1 MKRLYLFAAVLLA
14 VIFAFIGCHKDP
26 VDFGN
31 VGVLNINLKRD
42 SKIASKGAVESFDA
56 RVTIYYSTEDTIG
69 YNCHFVDS
77 DGDGRFTND
86 PTVLENI
93 YVRREVGFWVG
104 VTAVIQGDMLMGMS
118 DPANL
123 LYLSEDYLVLDIDI
137 ELSAGYPRIIVSST
151 AEFDGEDV
159 LLYGEVIEGA
169 EMLEQYAFV
178 VKRGQLSD
186 EENRFWSRR
195 IISDVE
201 YQDLFDNDDYEL
213 VDAELDYN
221 ETNRFVGRME
231 MYDLDSAEYSVV
243 ALATLRMDDG
253 DSVPTVIHSPV
264 VSMTIS
270 ESGLLMEDYIYL
282 DEPYWNGDTVTLTA
296 YYAGNSE
303 VYECG
308 FVYGFS
314 EYQLGD
320 SLICR
325 ETSQP
330 FSYVLSGLQATTY
343 YYRAYVKTPNGLIES
358 VTEQFIVPS
367 SVQEPSYSQP
377 TGYFGDYG
385 YVDLGLPSGTLW
397 AYTNIG
403 ANSPTGYG
411 NYYAWGETETKD
423 TYDWE
428 TYQYCNGD
436 SAALTKYCNDESYGL
451 DGYTDSLT
459 TLDASD
465 DAASVNWGGNWI
477 MPTHD
482 EMQELIDNCDTA
494 WSAMNGVNGML
505 FTSRTNGNSI
515 FLPAVGYHSGSSF
528 DNNGSGGYYWSS
540 SLYADYYPTYA
551 LYLDFYS
558 DGYYV
563 HNYSFH
569 YRCYGRSIRPVCF
582 QSKKK
587 RK

>member
-1 MKRLYLFAAVLLA
+1 MKRLSLLAAVLFA
-14 VIFAFIGCHKDP
+14 VIFAFTGCHKDP

-42 SKIASKGAVESFDA
+42 CKIASKGAVESFDA

-104 VTAVIQGDMLMGMS
+104 VTAVIQGDMLTGMS

-123 LYLSEDYLVLDIDI
+123 LYLSEDYVVLDIDI

-151 AEFDGEDV
+151 PEFDGEGV

-201 YQDLFDNDDYEL
+201 YQDLFNNDDYEF
-213 VDAELDYN
+213 VEAELDYN

-308 FVYGFS
+308 FVCGFS

-330 FSYVLSGLQATTY
+330 FSYVLSGLQVTTY
-343 YYRAYVKTPNGLIES
+343 YYKAYVKTPNGLIES
-358 VTEQFIVPS
+358 GTEQFIVPS

-403 ANSPTGYG
+403 ANSPTDYG
-411 NYYAWGETETKD
+411 NYYAWGETEPKEI
-423 TYDWE
+423 YDWE
-428 TYQYCNGD
+428 TYQYCNG
-436 SAALTKYCNDESYGL
+436 SYTTLTKYCNDESFGL

-459 TLDASD
+459 TLEASD
-465 DAASVNWGGNWI
+465 DAATVNWGTGWR
-477 MPTHD
+477 MPT
-482 EMQELIDNCDTA
+482 ETEINELYDNCIWT
-494 WSAMNGVNGML
+494 WTELNGIVGYLVVGSNE
-505 FTSRTNGNSI
+505 NSI
-515 FLPAVGYHSGSSF
+515 FFPAAGTRLNGELEDVGIFGRFWSNTLYSEYPYGAWNIFF
-528 DNNGSGGYYWSS
+528 DS
-540 SLYADYYPTYA
+540 DTYRMDTSTDR
-551 LYLDFYS
+551 Y
-558 DGYYV
+558 
-563 HNYSFH
+563 
-569 YRCYGRSIRPVCF
+569 YGRSVRPVCV

-587 RK
+587 SK

>member
-1 MKRLYLFAAVLLA
+1 M
-14 VIFAFIGCHKDP
+14 
-26 VDFGN
+26 
-31 VGVLNINLKRD
+31 
-42 SKIASKGAVESFDA
+42 
-56 RVTIYYSTEDTIG
+56 TIYYSTEDTIG
-69 YNCHFVDS
+69 YNCHFVDF

-104 VTAVIQGDMLMGMS
+104 VTAVIQGDMLTGMS
-118 DPANL
+118 DPVNL
-123 LYLSEDYLVLDIDI
+123 LYLSEDYVVLDIDI

-151 AEFDGEDV
+151 PKFDGEGV

-201 YQDLFDNDDYEL
+201 YQDLFNNGDYDL
-213 VDAELDYN
+213 VEAELDYN

-243 ALATLRMDDG
+243 ALATLRMNDG

-314 EYQLGD
+314 EYQLSD

-343 YYRAYVKTPNGLIES
+343 YYKAYVKTPNGLIES

-377 TGYFGDYG
+377 TGYLGDYG

-403 ANSPTGYG
+403 ANSPTDYG
-411 NYYAWGETETKD
+411 NYYAWGETEPKE
-423 TYDWE
+423 TYDWT
-428 TYQYCNGD
+428 TYQYCNG
-436 SAALTKYCNDESYGL
+436 SETTLTKYCNDESYGQ

-459 TLDASD
+459 TLEASD
-465 DAASVNWGGNWI
+465 DAATVNWGVNWR
-477 MPTHD
+477 MPTLV
-482 EMQELIDNCDTA
+482 EMQELVDNCDTT
-494 WSAMNGVNGML
+494 WTTQNGINGLL
-505 FTSRTNGNSI
+505 FTSRSNGNSI
-515 FLPAVGYHSGSSF
+515 FLPAAGERSGSSLYNAGF
-528 DNNGSGGYYWSS
+528 GGCYWSS
-540 SLYADYYPTYA
+540 QLFDTYGESYFAMLLFISLDEYFTPYVSRYYGH
-551 LYLDFYS
+551 S
-558 DGYYV
+558 V
-563 HNYSFH
+563 
-569 YRCYGRSIRPVCF
+569 RPVCV